1 MGRKE
6 EAGSG
11 RGNSSCG
18 HEPTCQESTD
28 PVVRPVPAAP
38 GRLVSAVGIGVRVVS
53 LAAAGAGFFWIAGR
67 WDWIRGWAFLGLT
80 CGGHGLACWRLWQI
94 SPEMMI
100 HRSRL
105 HEGTKRWDMVWLG
118 LFGLFYLGEVVVAV
132 LDAGRFGPSTMPGW
146 LWPVGAALFLAQVV
160 VLYQAMKVNPHFE
173 KRVRIQV
180 DRGHRVIDDGPYR
193 VVRHPGYAAL
203 IGGWILA
210 TPLLLGSWWAFVPAV
225 LAAVSLVVRTA
236 LEDRTLQAELT
247 GYAAYAGRVR
257 FRLIPRVW

>member
-1 MGRKE
+1 MDRTEETGNGRQGRVHG
-6 EAGSG
+6 AGPEPRPSA
-11 RGNSSCG
+11 
-18 HEPTCQESTD
+18 EPTAAPLAS
-28 PVVRPVPAAP
+28 AP

-53 LAAAGAGFFWIAGR
+53 LAAAGAGFFWIAGQ

-105 HEGTKRWDMVWLG
+105 HQGTKRWDMVWLG
-118 LFGLFYLGEVVVAV
+118 LFGVFYLGEVVVAA
-132 LDAGRFGPSTMPGW
+132 LDAGRYGSSTMSGW

-180 DRGHRVIDDGPYR
+180 DRGHRVIDAGPYR